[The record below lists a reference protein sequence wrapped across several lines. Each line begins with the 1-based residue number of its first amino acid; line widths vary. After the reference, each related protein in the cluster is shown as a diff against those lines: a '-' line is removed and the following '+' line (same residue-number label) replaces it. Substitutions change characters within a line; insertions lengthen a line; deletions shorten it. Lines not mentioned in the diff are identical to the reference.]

1 VTTVPSKSLRW
12 PYFLTKAFAKQS
24 KSVVKFTWNH
34 PANERAR
41 MRALVRLAQFQ
52 VRGRFLRRPTLA
64 RLGERSAVWAHLH
77 RHASMKVVCA
87 NPPDHPEM
95 LVWRRSLRS
104 GDLFVDVGANIG
116 SYVVWAGELGA
127 EVIALEPAQDTF
139 ALLAQNVA
147 LNGYPVEMIR
157 AAAGAYCGMARF
169 TAGKDTVNRVHPE
182 GEITTELV
190 TMDSVIGNRT
200 VRGMKIDVEG
210 FEIEV
215 LRGCL
220 QALSDQRI
228 ELIQLEWNASSLK
241 AIGEDRLPVA
251 ELLAQY
257 GYKLHRPDS
266 GGRLLPISDL
276 TFGPD
281 VFARPA

>member
-1 VTTVPSKSLRW
+1 VSSARW
-12 PYFLTKAFAKQS
+12 PYFLTKAFARQS
-24 KSVVKFTWNH
+24 KNVVKFTWNH
-34 PANERAR
+34 PANEQAR
-41 MRALVRLAQFQ
+41 MRALVRLALFQ

-77 RHASMKVVCA
+77 RHASMKVICA

-95 LVWRRSLRS
+95 LVWRQALRS

-127 EVIALEPAQDTF
+127 EVIALEPAKDTF
-139 ALLAQNVA
+139 VLLGQNVA
-147 LNGYPVEMIR
+147 LNGYPVEMIQ
-157 AAAGAYCGMARF
+157 AAAGAYCGKVRF
-169 TAGKDTVNRVHPE
+169 TAGKDTVNHVHPE
-182 GEITTELV
+182 GEIATELV
-190 TMDSVIGNRT
+190 TMDSVIGSRT

-215 LRGCL
+215 LRGCV

-228 ELIQLEWNASSLK
+228 QLIQLEWNASSLK
-241 AIGEDRLPVA
+241 AVGTDRQPVA
-251 ELLAQY
+251 KLLTQY

-266 GGRLLPISDL
+266 SGRLLPISDL
-276 TFGPD
+276 AFGPD
-281 VFARPA
+281 VFARPD